1 MLRDIMR
8 ETRDFPYITQEEQ
21 TGELSQLPQHFQ
33 QAFVQ
38 GLQQAHKEIMLEL
51 RQTFLK
57 IVRIRF
63 PGALRLAKK
72 QTITIED
79 SDVLRDLIVKIS
91 TARSIGEAIECLLEV
106 DEEEEEE

>member
-21 TGELSQLPQHFQ
+21 PGELPQHFQ

-38 GLQQAHKEIMLEL
+38 GLQQAHKEITLEL
-51 RQTFLK
+51 RQTLLK

-63 PGALRLAKK
+63 PAALRLAKK
-72 QTITIED
+72 QTNSMMDT
-79 SDVLRDLIVKIS
+79 DVLRDLIVKMS
-91 TARSIGEAIECLLEV
+91 TARSIGEAVESLLEM
-106 DEEEEEE
+106 DEEEDNEE

>member
-21 TGELSQLPQHFQ
+21 VGELSQLPQHFQ

-38 GLQQAHKEIMLEL
+38 GLQQAHKELTLEL
-51 RQTFLK
+51 RQTLLK

-63 PGALRLAKK
+63 PAALRLAKK
-72 QTITIED
+72 QTISLDD
-79 SDVLRDLIVKIS
+79 SDTLRDLIVKMS
-91 TARSIGEAIECLLEV
+91 TSRSIGEAIEYLLEV
-106 DEEEEEE
+106 DEEEDEE

>member
-8 ETRDFPYITQEEQ
+8 ETRDFPYIAQEEQ
-21 TGELSQLPQHFQ
+21 AGELPQHFQ

-38 GLQQAHKEIMLEL
+38 GLQQAHKEMTHEL
-51 RQTFLK
+51 RQMLLK

-63 PGALRLAKK
+63 PGMLRLAKK
-72 QTITIED
+72 QTIAVEE
-79 SDVLRDLIVKIS
+79 SDTLRELIVKVS

-106 DEEEEEE
+106 DEEEDEE